1 MRILHPTDFSEAS
14 NKALAVAR
22 QLKDLLKGELILLH
36 AVEFPVRHKVYGD
49 YWDELLEKTFEE
61 RRRELFNYIKEK
73 LCELA
78 PDAECRVDE
87 GRPLQVILKHAQ
99 EADLIAMGTHGPEG
113 LLERIL
119 GSVTERVI
127 ELSGKPVVATKADA
141 EVRPFRHL
149 VVATG
154 LAEPS
159 LRALELAKKIA
170 DAAGARITLLH
181 VVEPI
186 PEPPIPVHMPDPRE
200 LLGEDYLE
208 KLAKELAKI
217 AEPYGAQ
224 PVVLEGEPVETLCKY
239 VHEHEGDAVFIGR
252 SKQARF
258 LGSVTREI
266 LERAKRPVFVH
277 P

>member
-14 NKALAVAR
+14 AKALAVAR
-22 QLKDLLKGELILLH
+22 QLRDLLKGELVLLH
-36 AVEFPVRHKVYGD
+36 AIEYPVRSKVYGD
-49 YWDELLEKTFEE
+49 YWDEMLAKTFEE
-61 RRRELFNYIKEK
+61 RRRELIAYLTEK
-73 LCELA
+73 LKELE
-78 PDAECRVDE
+78 PNAEHIIDE
-87 GRPLQVILKHAQ
+87 GKPLQVILKHAKN
-99 EADLIAMGTHGPEG
+99 ADLIAMGTHGPEG
-113 LLERIL
+113 LLERLL

-127 ELSGKPVVATKADA
+127 ELSGKPVVATRAEA
-141 EVRPFRHL
+141 EVRPFKHL

-186 PEPPIPVHMPDPRE
+186 PEPPIPVHMPDPKE
-200 LLGEDYLE
+200 VLGPDYLE

-217 AEPYGAQ
+217 AEPYGA
-224 PVVLEGEPVETLCKY
+224 EPVIREGDPVDVLCNF
-239 VHEHEGDAVFIGR
+239 VHESDADAVFIGR
-252 SKQARF
+252 SKEARF
-258 LGSVTREI
+258 LGSVTREV
-266 LERAKRPVFVH
+266 LERAGRPVFVH